1 MSINELIPNVN
12 RLRFP
17 AELEKS
23 FHDDYYQKSIVTI
36 HPAQAGGRPPQ
47 TIAEHF
53 EGVTVLFVDIVG
65 FTSLSATIAPGA
77 LVSLLN
83 EVFSLFDHLA
93 EKHGLEKIKTIGDA
107 YMAVAGLPMPR
118 PDHAEA
124 VAQMALD
131 MKREITQVAGGQLQ
145 VRIGIH
151 TGPVVAGVIG
161 QKKFSYDLWGILST
175 RPAAMESHGIV
186 GGIQVTA
193 ETFQRLENE
202 YHFEQRGLIAVKGKG
217 ELTTYLLTGK
227 KFITATLATE

>member
-1 MSINELIPNVN
+1 
-12 RLRFP
+12 
-17 AELEKS
+17 
-23 FHDDYYQKSIVTI
+23 
-36 HPAQAGGRPPQ
+36 
-47 TIAEHF
+47 
-53 EGVTVLFVDIVG
+53 
-65 FTSLSATIAPGA
+65 
-77 LVSLLN
+77 
-83 EVFSLFDHLA
+83 
-93 EKHGLEKIKTIGDA
+93 
-107 YMAVAGLPMPR
+107 
-118 PDHAEA
+118 
-124 VAQMALD
+124 MALD

-227 KFITATLATE
+227 KFTPVILATQ